1 MSAAVTARRWLAL
14 AALLGPCAGCASTS
28 SLLAKRFATA
38 HGCDASDVHVSE
50 QSAQAY
56 SADGCGQHADYV
68 CESFAG
74 MNADASRCVE
84 RGAERGREGLTTRA
98 AHPELEAPK

>member
-1 MSAAVTARRWLAL
+1 MTLAFQARRWLPCL
-14 AALLGPCAGCASTS
+14 ALLGLCASCASTS
-28 SLLAKRFATA
+28 SLLAKRFAKA
-38 HGCDASDVHVSE
+38 HGCDADDVHVSE

-74 MNADASRCVE
+74 MNADPSRCVE
-84 RGAERGREGLTTRA
+84 RGAERGREGLSTRA
-98 AHPELEAPK
+98 AHPELEPPK